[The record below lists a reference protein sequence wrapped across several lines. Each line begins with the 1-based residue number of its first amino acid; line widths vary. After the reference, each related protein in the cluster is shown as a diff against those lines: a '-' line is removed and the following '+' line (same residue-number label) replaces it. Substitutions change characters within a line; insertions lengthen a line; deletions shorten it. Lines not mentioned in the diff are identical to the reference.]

1 LDQGTKLEMLSG
13 FYVTG
18 VTVTPQEDSYDF
30 LQEVILR
37 TASALPFG
45 GMARAAEAAKVI
57 RWGLRNLKLH
67 RQRMR
72 REDAERHEFFPS

>member
-1 LDQGTKLEMLSG
+1 MPSE
-13 FYVTG
+13 FYVMG
-18 VTVTPQEDSYDF
+18 VTVIPQRDGYDF
-30 LQEVILR
+30 LHEVILR

-45 GMARAAEAAKVI
+45 GMARAAKAAKVI

-67 RQRMR
+67 HQRMR